1 MTEQADP
8 LNVPRAGCCKFSVA
22 IYNATARDALKEN
35 KPCDVYDEKWADER
49 HVEVVAD
56 TEDDARSKVLELFP
70 ASEGFIITG
79 IEELPFNI

>member
-1 MTEQADP
+1 MS
-8 LNVPRAGCCKFSVA
+8 RARAVA
-22 IYNATARDALKEN
+22 SSRWRFTTPPPRDALKEN